1 MKSLETKQIR
11 FKQGSFVLN
20 DINVTFPEGEMTA
33 IVGPNGSGKS
43 TLLKILAKLHY
54 ADKGQVLLDQLS
66 ITTYKRKMYAK
77 NVAMLLQVKEPLP
90 NLTVHELVA
99 YGRSPYQGYRPEK
112 TDDLSI
118 IKWALEETG
127 LTKLED
133 RLFHTLSGGEQQRA
147 RIAMALAQK
156 TDILLLD
163 EPTTYLDIAHQ
174 LELMEL
180 LVRIN
185 TTHKITIIM
194 VLHEIQYAA
203 AYCGHIIAMKE
214 GEVVRV
220 GSPKNVIDEKFFR
233 DIYHIHAKIR
243 FEDNYPIIVPLS
255 KIE

>member
-1 MKSLETKQIR
+1 MKSLETKKVR

-20 DINVTFPEGEMTA
+20 DINVAFPEGGMTA

-43 TLLKILAKLHY
+43 TLLRILAKLSHV
-54 ADKGQVLLDQLS
+54 DEGEVLLDQLS
-66 ITTYKRKMYAK
+66 VTAYKRKMYAK
-77 NVAMLLQVKEPLP
+77 NVAMLLQAKEPLP
-90 NLTVHELVA
+90 NLTVQELVA

-112 TDDLSI
+112 NDDLSI

-127 LTKLED
+127 LTEFED
-133 RLFHTLSGGEQQRA
+133 RQFHTLSGGEQQRA

-163 EPTTYLDIAHQ
+163 EPTTYLDIAYQ

-185 TTHKITIIM
+185 TTYKITIIM

-214 GEVVRV
+214 GEIVRF
-220 GSPKNVIDEKFFR
+220 GSPKNVINQEFFR
-233 DIYHIHAKIR
+233 DVYRIHAKIR

-255 KIE
+255 KID